1 MIATLRKKAQIT
13 IPSEIVA
20 KLNLEEG
27 MQFEVIEKDVAIMLM
42 PLAIYPSN
50 YVEALK
56 NEVNEIKLMVAEG
69 KQPIFDNVDA
79 LFDSLEK

>member
-20 KLNLEEG
+20 KLNLEDG
-27 MQFEVIEKDVAIMLM
+27 MQFEVIEKDGAIMLM
-42 PLAIYPSN
+42 PLAVYPSN

>member
-27 MQFEVIEKDVAIMLM
+27 MQFEVIEKDGAIMLM
-42 PLAIYPSN
+42 PLAVYPSN

>member
-27 MQFEVIEKDVAIMLM
+27 MQLEVIEKDGAIMLM
-42 PLAIYPSN
+42 PLAVYPSN

>member
-27 MQFEVIEKDVAIMLM
+27 MQFEVIEKDGAIMLM
-42 PLAIYPSN
+42 PLAVYPSN
-50 YVEALK
+50 YVEAPK

>member
-27 MQFEVIEKDVAIMLM
+27 MQFEVIEKDGAIMPM
-42 PLAIYPSN
+42 PLAVYPSN